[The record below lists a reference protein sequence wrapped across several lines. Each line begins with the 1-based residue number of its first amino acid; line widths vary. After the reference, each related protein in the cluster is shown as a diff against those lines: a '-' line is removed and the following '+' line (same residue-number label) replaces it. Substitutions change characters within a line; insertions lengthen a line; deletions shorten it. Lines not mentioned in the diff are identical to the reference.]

1 MKAVSSDD
9 FFGNFSALSALKTKA
24 QKDPETA
31 LKDVAQQFESIFINM
46 LLKNMRA
53 SNESIGSGLFSSAQT
68 KQYQD
73 MMDSQ
78 MSQTLA
84 RSGGIGI
91 SEALIRQY
99 EGKGSAAASSH
110 DDTDLLTRISNQD
123 LVRVQALAQKAS
135 TEFVQAVQKEMAE
148 KTSLEAAKD
157 NLSGATP
164 VAGVAAEVKPSAR
177 SVAFDSPES
186 FVQTLWPHAQ
196 EAAEKLGVN
205 PKAILAQ
212 AALETG
218 WGKYPIAKED
228 GSASFNLFGIKAD
241 SRWQGDR
248 AVVNTLEYRDGIA
261 KQEKAAFRAYDSF
274 SQSFN
279 DYADF
284 LTTSDRYKEALQAG
298 KDASSF
304 AASLQKGGYATDPKY
319 SDKINHILSSKW
331 FESL

>member
-1 MKAVSSDD
+1 MNSVSSQD
-9 FFGNFSALSALKTKA
+9 FFGNFSALSDLKTKA

-31 LKDVAQQFESIFINM
+31 LKEVAQKFEAIFINM

-84 RSGGIGI
+84 KTGGIGI
-91 SEALIRQY
+91 SDALIRQY
-99 EGKGSAAASSH
+99 EGKGSVSAPSH
-110 DDTDLLTRISNQD
+110 DDTNLLQRVSQQD
-123 LVRVQALAQKAS
+123 LARVQALAHKAS
-135 TEFVQAVQKEMAE
+135 TEFVQAVQKEVAE
-148 KTSLEAAKD
+148 KASVDSAKSH
-157 NLSGATP
+157 L
-164 VAGVAAEVKPSAR
+164 AGTVDDVTKPSAR
-177 SVAFDSPES
+177 SVAFTSPES
-186 FVQTLWPHAQ
+186 FVKALWPHAQ

-248 AVVNTLEYRDGIA
+248 AVVSTLEYRDGIA
-261 KQEKAAFRAYDSF
+261 KREKAAFRAYDSF

-284 LTTSDRYKEALQAG
+284 LSASDRYKDALESG
-298 KDASSF
+298 NDASNF

>member
-1 MKAVSSDD
+1 MNSVSSQD
-9 FFGNFSALSALKTKA
+9 FFGNFSALSDLKTKA

-31 LKDVAQQFESIFINM
+31 LKEVAQKFEAIFINM

-53 SNESIGSGLFSSAQT
+53 GNESIGSGLFSSAQT

-84 RSGGIGI
+84 KTGGIGI
-91 SEALIRQY
+91 SDALIRQY
-99 EGKGSAAASSH
+99 EGKGSVSAPSH
-110 DDTDLLTRISNQD
+110 DDTSLLHRVSQQD
-123 LVRVQALAQKAS
+123 LVRVQALAHKAS
-135 TEFVQAVQKEMAE
+135 TEFVQAVQKEVAE
-148 KTSLEAAKD
+148 KASIDSAKS
-157 NLSGATP
+157 NL
-164 VAGVAAEVKPSAR
+164 AGVAVSDVTKPSAQ

-186 FVQTLWPHAQ
+186 FVKALWPHAQ
-196 EAAEKLGVN
+196 QAAEKLGVN

-261 KQEKAAFRAYDSF
+261 KREKAAFRAYDSF

-284 LTTSDRYKEALQAG
+284 LSASDRYKDALESG
-298 KDASSF
+298 DDASNF